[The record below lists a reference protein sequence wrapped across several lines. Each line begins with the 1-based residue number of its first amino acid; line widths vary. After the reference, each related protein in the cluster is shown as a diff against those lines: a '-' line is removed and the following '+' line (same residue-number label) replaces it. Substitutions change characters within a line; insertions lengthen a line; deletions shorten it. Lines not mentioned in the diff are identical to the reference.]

1 MAARQ
6 ILVPGAMPSRD
17 RNGRIL
23 PAKLR
28 FYVEGTA
35 FNTPAVIYTDPDYL
49 AVHDF
54 PILSDSAGRWPA
66 MWADEAEAFDVGWS
80 DQVSDRPLGQWLSLS
95 PANDAVLASVELAEA
110 AEEGALAAAA
120 EAKEWALQA
129 QAAAADVTGAPFQA
143 TSATPLDL
151 TVGAKTLEIAQTGKL
166 FNDGQYVVI
175 ARKYPNA
182 STQMVARIE
191 EYVGTTMTATVGAV
205 AGTPGNYSDWEISL
219 TTAGGVQSLGGAT
232 GILTDA
238 QARLAID
245 VYSVAQS
252 KKRALLYA
260 LIF

>member
-6 ILVPGAMPSRD
+6 IIVPGAMPSRD

-28 FYVEGTA
+28 FYVRGTA
-35 FNTPAVIYTDPDYL
+35 FNTPAVIYTDDTL
-49 AVHDF
+49 AVSHDF

-66 MWADEAEAFDVGWS
+66 MWAEETDVFDVAWS
-80 DQVSDRPLGQWLSLS
+80 DQVSDRPLNQWTGLS

-110 AEEGALAAAA
+110 AEAAA
-120 EAKEWALQA
+120 EGFADEAEEWALQA
-129 QAAAADVTGAPFQA
+129 QAAASDVTGAPFQA

-151 TVGAKTLEIAQTGKL
+151 TVGVKTLQIGQAGNL

-182 STQMVARIE
+182 STQMVARVE
-191 EYVGTTMTATVGAV
+191 EYAGTTMTASIGAV

-219 TTAGGVQSLGGAT
+219 TTAGGVQSLAGAT
-232 GILTDA
+232 GILTA
-238 QARLAID
+238 IQARTAID